1 MDFQHLARH
10 ARCSWRER
18 MCRKLSSS
26 SVLALS
32 AILLA
37 GASCSDSQTT
47 GEPGSTT
54 GGTTSSVVGTGGGS
68 GVLVGN
74 GGSTSPLVGTGGGP
88 GAGTGGIVGK
98 GGAVSTGTRRATGGA
113 VGTGGTHAT
122 TGAGGAATG
131 GVSGKGGSTGSS
143 TQPDAG
149 TGGACACTGNTTTL
163 ECFCS
168 RWSCPSGLSAFS
180 TDGGA
185 GFAFVT
191 MEEFADCDLVQVN
204 GLSPG
209 LNPDQWVF
217 ERSTGRLVGAR
228 YASDVPEPCPWDRDA
243 GGARTLF
250 AGQFPETTC
259 VRTRCVPGT
268 LPQVLRSCPDGGV

>member
-1 MDFQHLARH
+1 MFR
-10 ARCSWRER
+10 RIN
-18 MCRKLSSS
+18 SSS
-26 SVLALS
+26 ALAL
-32 AILLA
+32 AGLVLA

-88 GAGTGGIVGK
+88 GAGTGGMVGK

-122 TGAGGAATG
+122 TGAGGGAATG

-209 LNPDQWVF
+209 LNPDQWIF

-268 LPQVLRSCPDGGV
+268 LPQVLHSCPDGGV